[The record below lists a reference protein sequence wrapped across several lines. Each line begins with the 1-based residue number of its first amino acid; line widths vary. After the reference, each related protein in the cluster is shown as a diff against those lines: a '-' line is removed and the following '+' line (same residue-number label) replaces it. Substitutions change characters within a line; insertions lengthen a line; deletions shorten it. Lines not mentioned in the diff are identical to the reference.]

1 MEKIDPIVIPNVCF
15 TLEPDN
21 KTFIEQRKQN
31 GFDESETWNLE
42 RTVVMFVTPRLR
54 MLADR
59 IIKNK
64 EFPSYYYKCYTDWEN
79 DLLFVLN
86 NFEEMVEVAKKGD
99 FTDIWDEENANNY
112 LKAMELFGKILRH
125 LWDQTNAET

>member
-1 MEKIDPIVIPNVCF
+1 MNTIDPIVIPNVCF
-15 TLEPDN
+15 TLVPNEQEFV
-21 KTFIEQRKQN
+21 KQRIEN

-59 IIKNK
+59 IIKNR
-64 EFPSYYYKCYTDWEN
+64 EFPGGYYKCYEDWEK

-86 NFEEMVEVAKKGD
+86 NFEEMIEVAKKSD
-99 FTDIWDEENANNY
+99 FTDIWDEENADNY
-112 LKAMELFGKILRH
+112 RKAMELFGKILPH
-125 LWDQTNAET
+125 LWD

>member
-1 MEKIDPIVIPNVCF
+1 MNTIDPIVIPNVCF
-15 TLEPDN
+15 TLEPNDPEFV
-21 KTFIEQRKQN
+21 KQRIEN

-59 IIKNK
+59 IIGNH
-64 EFPSYYYKCYTDWEN
+64 EFPGGYYKCYEDWEK

-86 NFEEMVEVAKKGD
+86 NFEEMIEVAKKSD
-99 FTDIWDEENANNY
+99 FTGIWDEENADNY
-112 LKAMELFGKILRH
+112 RKAMELFGKILPH
-125 LWDQTNAET
+125 LWD

>member
-1 MEKIDPIVIPNVCF
+1 MNTIDPIVIPNVCF
-15 TLEPDN
+15 TLEPDDP
-21 KTFIEQRKQN
+21 KFIEQRKQN

-59 IIKNK
+59 IVKNE
-64 EFPSYYYKCYTDWEN
+64 EFPSNYYKCYKDWEN

-112 LKAMELFGKILRH
+112 RKAMELFGKILPH
-125 LWDQTNAET
+125 LWD

>member
-1 MEKIDPIVIPNVCF
+1 MKNTIDPIVIPNVCF
-15 TLEPDN
+15 TLESNDP
-21 KTFIEQRKQN
+21 KYIEQRKQN

-59 IIKNK
+59 IVKNE
-64 EFPSYYYKCYTDWEN
+64 EFPGNYYKCYKDWEN

-86 NFEEMVEVAKKGD
+86 NFEEMVEIANKSD
-99 FTDIWDEENANNY
+99 FTDIWDNENANNY
-112 LKAMELFGKILRH
+112 LKAMELFGKILPH
-125 LWDQTNAET
+125 LWD